1 MAQTRTI
8 TPRKIAALGALDF
21 VSRALHGVWRPPPP
35 RPGIPKSFLV
45 VEPWGI
51 GDVVLSS
58 ALLRGLRR
66 SFPGARVTL
75 LAKSH
80 AKELLAN
87 SGLVDE
93 IIVFDFPW
101 TAFSGK
107 LTPRKYVPKEFQRL
121 IRLLRE

>member
-8 TPRKIAALGALDF
+8 TPRKLAAIGALDF

-35 RPGIPKSFLV
+35 RAGIPQSFLI

-51 GDVVLSS
+51 GDVVLSTV
-58 ALLRGLRR
+58 LLSGLRR
-66 SFPGARVTL
+66 GFPDARITL

-80 AKELLAN
+80 AKELLAS

-101 TAFSGK
+101 TAFNGK
-107 LTPRKYVPKEFQRL
+107 LTPRKYVPKEF
-121 IRLLRE
+121 